1 MSVQTQLNRIN
12 SEVISQSTLI
22 AQAIAALEGK
32 AIGGGSS
39 TPSEIQTCE
48 VEINATNGDIY
59 CSAIVYDSKK
69 GYWEIMN
76 NIGGQFYQGIVQCLP
91 NSVISGSSYNST
103 ITIDGIEYGNQFSFV
118 IPAEVTKIYIHSSTG
133 GP

>member
-39 TPSEIQTCE
+39 TPSELKTCKIIIQASE
-48 VEINATNGDIY
+48 ADIS
-59 CSAIVYDSKK
+59 CSGVVYNLNE
-69 GYWEIMN
+69 GYWET
-76 NIGGQFYQGIVQCLP
+76 VQHGLQYSMLELDCLP
-91 NSVISGSSYNST
+91 NSIITGQSSGSVVIDGTNYGKNFRFLIPNEATQIT
-103 ITIDGIEYGNQFSFV
+103 IT
-118 IPAEVTKIYIHSSTG
+118 ALG
-133 GP
+133 GVPEK

>member
-48 VEINATNGDIY
+48 VVLQAT
-59 CSAIVYDSKK
+59 
-69 GYWEIMN
+69 
-76 NIGGQFYQGIVQCLP
+76 
-91 NSVISGSSYNST
+91 
-103 ITIDGIEYGNQFSFV
+103 
-118 IPAEVTKIYIHSSTG
+118 HSDV
-133 GP
+133 